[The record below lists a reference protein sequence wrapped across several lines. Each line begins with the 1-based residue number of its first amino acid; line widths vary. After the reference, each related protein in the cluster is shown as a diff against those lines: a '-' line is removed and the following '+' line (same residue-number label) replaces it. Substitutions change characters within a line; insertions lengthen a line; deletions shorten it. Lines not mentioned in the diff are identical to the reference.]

1 MISTWRWKL
10 SEKLKNYRNQKN
22 RREVNNA
29 FELFILYPGKLRKL
43 SVSMKIDQ
51 QKIKSLGCTFKILRL
66 EVEINK

>member
-43 SVSMKIDQ
+43 SVSYEHR
-51 QKIKSLGCTFKILRL
+51 ST
-66 EVEINK
+66 EN